1 MKAQRHN
8 KNGDEWRR
16 TFREIVDES
25 RPEAARQA
33 WERAKTTSA
42 IRHHLRDRRRHSAA
56 RHLGRI
62 KHAAISRAIELAPE
76 HVLVTLDT
84 DFQVG
89 LLSIRFNG
97 RGRLHLPA
105 AAQLGRPGDAVHD
118 SKRSA

>member
-1 MKAQRHN
+1 MKARRHN
-8 KNGDEWRR
+8 KNGNEWRR

-25 RPEAARQA
+25 RPQAAQQA

-42 IRHHLRDRRRHSAA
+42 IRHHLRDRRRNSAA

-76 HVLVTLDT
+76 QVRVTLDT

-105 AAQLGRPGDAVHD
+105 AAQPGRPGDAVHG